1 MLELI
6 IIGAIIGAGFAS
18 GKEIY
23 LFFYRYGTHGLTGI
37 YICSIL
43 MGYLF
48 YKTLLII
55 INYNVKNYNDFLNVI
70 FKNKFLKETN
80 KILINIFLLISF
92 FVMIAGF
99 GAFLKQNFNIN
110 YTIGISIITSICFT
124 VFLNDL
130 KGLSKINSILVPIL
144 IFFIIIIGLTSLKNI
159 KSVLH
164 IRNNVTVIN
173 PYNNFFIQSIIYC
186 SYNFILLIPIIVNFN
201 DKLNKKNIVRIS
213 VITALIFLVLLLSVY
228 FLLDLKDD
236 IEISKLEMPA
246 IYIVGTMGGLLKKI
260 YGIII
265 LFSIITT
272 AVSEGMGFLKV
283 LNINK
288 NDYWKV
294 SLTMC
299 ISGMMVS
306 YLGFGTLVKILYP
319 AIGIIGLIQII
330 KLITIH

>member
-23 LFFYRYGTHGLTGI
+23 LFFYRYGIHGLIGI
-37 YICSIL
+37 CICSIL

-48 YKTLLII
+48 YKTFLII
-55 INYNVKNYNDFLNVI
+55 KNYNVKNYNDFLNVI

-92 FVMIAGF
+92 FIMIAGF

-110 YTIGISIITSICFT
+110 YTIGTSIITAICFI

-144 IFFIIIIGLTSLKNI
+144 IFFIIVIGMISLKNI
-159 KSVLH
+159 ESVLC
-164 IRNNVTVIN
+164 IRNNATEIN
-173 PYNNFFIQSIIYC
+173 LYNNFFLQSIIYS
-186 SYNFILLIPIIVNFN
+186 SYNFILLIPIIVNFY

-213 VITALIFLVLLLSVY
+213 VISVLIFSVLLLSEY
-228 FLLDLKDD
+228 FLLALKNG

-246 IYIVGTMGGLLKKI
+246 IYIVGTMSSLLKKI

-288 NDYWKV
+288 NDNWKV
-294 SLTMC
+294 SLMMC
-299 ISGMMVS
+299 ISGMIVS

-319 AIGIIGLIQII
+319 AIGVMGLMQIV